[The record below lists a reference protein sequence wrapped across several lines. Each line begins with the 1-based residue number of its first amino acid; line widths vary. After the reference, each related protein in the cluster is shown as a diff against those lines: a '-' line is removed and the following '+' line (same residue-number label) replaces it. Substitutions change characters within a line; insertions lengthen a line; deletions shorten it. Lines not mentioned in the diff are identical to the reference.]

1 MYIIIVGG
9 GNVGFYL
16 AKTLVAANHEV
27 LLLEK
32 DRTRYRTISEEL
44 GEVVM
49 QGDGCQADQQL
60 EAGFSRADAVVA
72 TTGSDDDNMVV
83 CQMAKMEFSVPR
95 TISRVNDPRNEKLF
109 HKLGIDA
116 TVSSTKIIYN
126 LIEQEVGGGEL
137 IPLAA
142 LNRGNIEI
150 VEVDIGMKSPVVGR
164 EIKSLALPDEALII
178 SVIRNDHALLPAGET
193 VLIDWRQPCSARE
206 CRSERG
212 TSPRIRGPPVG
223 GRRTSDAVTEPP
235 TPSLS
240 KYASVMLKQS
250 GDLQCRRHMS
260 CSLKAYAMAH
270 QPSQFIRCVFGPEE
284 HVLPWNCFVHVT
296 KEARSTKWNEK

>member
-9 GNVGFYL
+9 GNIGFYL

-32 DRTRYRTISEEL
+32 ERTRYRTISEEL

-72 TTGSDDDNMVV
+72 TTGSDDDNLVV
-83 CQMAKMEFSVPR
+83 CQMAKMEFNVPR

-150 VEVDIGMKSPVVGR
+150 VEVDIGLKSPVVGR

-178 SVIRNDHALLPAGET
+178 SVIRNDHALLPTGET
-193 VLIDWRQPCSARE
+193 VL
-206 CRSERG
+206 
-212 TSPRIRGPPVG
+212 TVG
-223 GRRTSDAVTEPP
+223 DSLVALVNADHEPDLRR
-235 TPSLS
+235 
-240 KYASVMLKQS
+240 
-250 GDLQCRRHMS
+250 
-260 CSLKAYAMAH
+260 
-270 QPSQFIRCVFGPEE
+270 VFAEG
-284 HVLPWNCFVHVT
+284 L
-296 KEARSTKWNEK
+296 

>member
-9 GNVGFYL
+9 GNIGYYL
-16 AKTLVAANHEV
+16 AKTLSEANHEV

-32 DRTRYRTISEEL
+32 DRARYRTISEEL
-44 GEVVM
+44 GEIVM

-72 TTGSDDDNMVV
+72 ATGSDDDNLVV
-83 CQMAKMEFSVPR
+83 CQMAKMEFNVPR

-126 LIEQEVGGGEL
+126 LIEQEVGGGEI

-150 VEVDIGMKSPVVGR
+150 VEIEIGPKSPVAGR
-164 EIKSLALPDEALII
+164 EIRSLPLPEETLII
-178 SVIRNDHALLPAGET
+178 SVIRNDHALLPSGET
-193 VLIDWRQPCSARE
+193 VLTIGDSVIAL
-206 CRSERG
+206 
-212 TSPRIRGPPVG
+212 VNA
-223 GRRTSDAVTEPP
+223 DLEPE
-235 TPSLS
+235 LR
-240 KYASVMLKQS
+240 L
-250 GDLQCRRHMS
+250 
-260 CSLKAYAMAH
+260 
-270 QPSQFIRCVFGPEE
+270 VFAES
-284 HVLPWNCFVHVT
+284 N
-296 KEARSTKWNEK
+296 